1 MRVAGWCRSLLND
14 EVLQQ
19 FPVLA
24 AELWEQRANSFV
36 QLRVLQDGLK
46 KAPDRLQTVALLRR
60 KSKKTQKRSRRVQ
73 ILVQRRGLAAV
84 SCPGC

>member
-1 MRVAGWCRSLLND
+1 MLND

-19 FPVLA
+19 FPVLP

-36 QLRVLQDGLK
+36 QLRVLQDGRE

-60 KSKKTQKRSRRVQ
+60 KSQKKKKKSGSMV
-73 ILVQRRGLAAV
+73 
-84 SCPGC
+84 